1 MDPIVHEE
9 DVTVRLSRPE
19 TVFLNLSMVAVG
31 SLCFIITVTI
41 LSRWVYR
48 SIIPDDVL
56 LVGEMMVAVI
66 ILPLAAVSAQKK
78 HIIVTVFT
86 NWITAGSKRKLSA
99 LGHLVGILFVSLL
112 LGAGVQSFMDAVG
125 SGEYYDGDL
134 YIPLWIGYTVYI
146 LGLSAF
152 LIREFIE
159 LIYVLSG
166 KATKE

>member
-1 MDPIVHEE
+1 MDPIAHEDE
-9 DVTVRLSRPE
+9 VTIKLSTPE
-19 TVFLNLSMVAVG
+19 TMLLNLAVVAVG
-31 SLCFIITVTI
+31 SLCLIITVTI

-66 ILPLAAVSAQKK
+66 LLPLAAVSAQKK

-86 NWITAGSKRKLSA
+86 NWITTGSKRKLSA
-99 LGHLVGILFVSLL
+99 LGHLAGFLFVGLL
-112 LGAGVQSFMDAVG
+112 LGAGAQNLMDAVS

-134 YIPLWIGYTVYI
+134 YIPLWIGYSVYL

-152 LIREFIE
+152 LVREFIE
-159 LIYVLSG
+159 LIYDLSG